1 MKEIFRA
8 AFVIARRDF
17 TAIIYSKAFI
27 FFLLGPL
34 FPVLVGFAAGN
45 LGGQMAKEVSQ
56 PVVGIALP
64 KADSDKMLAARQS
77 LSKTFGDSYFAEM
90 EILGDA
96 GAEQKSPQEYLQR
109 KDDNLSVV
117 VTGSLA
123 KPFVTGTAHAIKRE
137 RADIELLAGYA
148 QNGGSLKLPKATPDI
163 VLETANSDKQLRT
176 ITAQGGQI
184 LVFFLTML
192 LAGMVLSNLVEEKS
206 NKIIEILAASIPM
219 ESVFLGKLFA
229 MLAMALLG
237 IAVWTSI
244 GMIGFTAIGPN
255 LPNYPTPAV
264 GWPIFI
270 GLCFTYFI
278 MAYLMLGALFLG
290 IGAMAATVREVQTIS
305 MPVTM
310 AQLIN
315 FFFASYALTKTGE
328 PIEKFAAIFPLS
340 SPFAMIGRAALE
352 PTLWHHAIAIIGQM
366 LFAVL
371 LLRLGVYLFK
381 KNVMQSGSV
390 GRVSEGVGASCSA
403 SSTFADKKAR
413 CIISCGSKLD

>member
-8 AFVIARRDF
+8 AFVVARRDF
-17 TAIIYSKAFI
+17 TAIIYSKAFT

-34 FPVLVGFAAGN
+34 FPVLAGFAAGN
-45 LGGQMAKEVSQ
+45 LGGQIAKEVSQ
-56 PVVGIALP
+56 PLVGIALA

-77 LSKTFGDSYFAEM
+77 LSKTLGDRYFAEM
-90 EILGDA
+90 KILGDA

-109 KDDNLSVV
+109 KVDNLSVI

-123 KPFVTGTAHAIKRE
+123 KPVVTGTANAIKRE

-148 QNGGSLKLPKATPDI
+148 QSGGSLQLPKVTPDI
-163 VLETANSDKQLRT
+163 VVETANSDKQLRT

-381 KNVMQSGSV
+381 KNVMKSGSA
-390 GRVSEGVGASCSA
+390 GRVYEEGG
-403 SSTFADKKAR
+403 R
-413 CIISCGSKLD
+413 KLFGFIKVRG

>member
-1 MKEIFRA
+1 MKEIIRA

-27 FFLLGPL
+27 FFLLGPF
-34 FPVLVGFAAGN
+34 FPLLVGFAAGN
-45 LGGQMAKEVSQ
+45 LGGQIAKDVSQ
-56 PVVGIALP
+56 PVVGIALA
-64 KADSDKMLAARQS
+64 KEEAAKILSARES
-77 LSKTFGDSYFAEM
+77 LSKTLGDSYFARM
-90 EILGDA
+90 VVVGDPA
-96 GAEQKSPQEYLQR
+96 ADQKAPQSYLA
-109 KDDNLSVV
+109 KKTDNLTVV
-117 VTGSLA
+117 VTGTLA
-123 KPFVTGTAHAIKRE
+123 KPVITGTANAIKRE

-148 QNGGSLKLPKATPDI
+148 QSGGTMTLPRSIPDI
-163 VLETANSDKQLRT
+163 VVESANNDKQLRT
-176 ITAQGGQI
+176 VTAQGGQFFI
-184 LVFFLTML
+184 FFLTIL

-229 MLAMALLG
+229 MLGMALLG
-237 IAVWTSI
+237 ILVWTSVGLI
-244 GMIGFTAIGPN
+244 GVAAIGPD
-255 LPNYPTPAV
+255 LPNFPTPAV
-264 GWPIFI
+264 GWPMFI

-278 MAYLMLGALFLG
+278 MTYLMLGALFLG

-328 PIEKFAAIFPLS
+328 PIEKFVAIFPFS

-352 PTLWHHAIAIIGQM
+352 PVLWHHAVAIIGQIF
-366 LFAVL
+366 FAIL

-381 KNVMQSGSV
+381 KNVMKSGSA
-390 GRVSEGVGASCSA
+390 GRAKDDGARRL
-403 SSTFADKKAR
+403 FGFIKMP
-413 CIISCGSKLD
+413 G

>member
-1 MKEIFRA
+1 MKEIIRA

-27 FFLLGPL
+27 FFLLGPF

-45 LGGQMAKEVSQ
+45 LGGQIAKDVSQ
-56 PVVGIALP
+56 PVVGIALA
-64 KADSDKMLAARQS
+64 KEEAGKILSARES
-77 LSKTFGDSYFAEM
+77 LSKTLGDSYFARM
-90 EILGDA
+90 VVVGDPA
-96 GAEQKSPQEYLQR
+96 ADQKAPQSYLT
-109 KDDNLSVV
+109 KKTDNLSVV
-117 VTGSLA
+117 VTGTLA
-123 KPFVTGTAHAIKRE
+123 EPVITGTANAIKRE

-148 QNGGSLKLPKATPDI
+148 QSGGTMTLPRSTPNI
-163 VLETANSDKQLRT
+163 VVESANNDKKLRT
-176 ITAQGGQI
+176 VTAQGGQFFI
-184 LVFFLTML
+184 FFLTIL

-229 MLAMALLG
+229 MLGMALLG
-237 IAVWTSI
+237 ILVWTTVGLI
-244 GMIGFTAIGPN
+244 GVAAIGPD
-255 LPNYPTPAV
+255 LPNFPTPAV
-264 GWPIFI
+264 GWPMFI

-278 MAYLMLGALFLG
+278 MTYLMLGALFLG

-328 PIEKFAAIFPLS
+328 PIEKFAAIFPFS

-352 PTLWHHAIAIIGQM
+352 PVLWHHAVAIIGQIF
-366 LFAVL
+366 FAIL

-381 KNVMQSGSV
+381 KNVMKSGSA
-390 GRVSEGVGASCSA
+390 GRAKDDGARRL
-403 SSTFADKKAR
+403 FGFIKMP
-413 CIISCGSKLD
+413 G

>member
-1 MKEIFRA
+1 MKEIIRA

-27 FFLLGPL
+27 FFLLGPF

-45 LGGQMAKEVSQ
+45 LGGQIAKDVSQ
-56 PVVGIALP
+56 PVVGIALA
-64 KADSDKMLAARQS
+64 KEDAAKILSARES
-77 LSKTFGDSYFAEM
+77 LSKTLGDSYFARM
-90 EILGDA
+90 IVVGDPA
-96 GAEQKSPQEYLQR
+96 ADKKTPQSYLA
-109 KDDNLSVV
+109 KKTDNLSVV
-117 VTGSLA
+117 VTGTLA
-123 KPFVTGTAHAIKRE
+123 EPVITGTANAIKRE
-137 RADIELLAGYA
+137 RPDIELLAGYA
-148 QNGGSLKLPKATPDI
+148 QSGGMMTLPRSTPNI
-163 VLETANSDKQLRT
+163 VVESANNDKTLRT
-176 ITAQGGQI
+176 VTAQGGQI

-229 MLAMALLG
+229 MLGMALLG
-237 IAVWTSI
+237 ILVWTSV
-244 GMIGFTAIGPN
+244 GLIGFAAIGPD
-255 LPNYPTPAV
+255 LPNFPTPAV
-264 GWPIFI
+264 GWPMFI

-278 MAYLMLGALFLG
+278 MTYLMLGALFLG

-328 PIEKFAAIFPLS
+328 PIEKFAAIFPFS

-352 PTLWHHAIAIIGQM
+352 PVLWHHAVAIIGQIF
-366 LFAVL
+366 FAIL

-381 KNVMQSGSV
+381 KNVMKSGSA
-390 GRVSEGVGASCSA
+390 GRAKDDGARRL
-403 SSTFADKKAR
+403 FGFIKMP
-413 CIISCGSKLD
+413 G

>member
-1 MKEIFRA
+1 MREIFRA

-27 FFLLGPL
+27 FFLLGPF
-34 FPVLVGFAAGN
+34 FPVLVGIAAGN
-45 LGGQMAKEVSQ
+45 LGGQIAKEASQ
-56 PVVGIALP
+56 PVVGIALNQNE
-64 KADSDKMLAARQS
+64 SEQLLAARQK
-77 LSKTFGDSYFAEM
+77 LSKT
-90 EILGDA
+90 LGDGYFSPMKIVGKDVA
-96 GAEQKSPQEYLQR
+96 DRRSPQEYL
-109 KDDNLSVV
+109 KTKADNLSIV
-117 VTGSLA
+117 VTGTLTA
-123 KPFVTGTAHAIKRE
+123 PIITGTARAIERE
-137 RADIELLAGYA
+137 RAGVELLAGYA
-148 QNGGSLKLPKATPDI
+148 RSPAGWIAPKSTPDI
-163 VLETANSDKQLRT
+163 VAESANSDKQLRT

-229 MLAMALLG
+229 MLGMALLG
-237 IAVWTSI
+237 ILVWTTI
-244 GMIGFTAIGPN
+244 GLIGVAAFGPN
-255 LPNYPTPAV
+255 LPSYPMPAV
-264 GWPIFI
+264 GWPMFVA
-270 GLCFTYFI
+270 LCFTYFI

-328 PIEKFAAIFPLS
+328 PIEKFAAIFPFS

-352 PTLWHHAIAIIGQM
+352 PTLWHHAVAIIGQM
-366 LFAVL
+366 LFAAL
-371 LLRLGVYLFK
+371 LLRLGVMLFK
-381 KNVMQSGSV
+381 KNVMKSGSAGRIADGGQRKLFGFIPV
-390 GRVSEGVGASCSA
+390 GR
-403 SSTFADKKAR
+403 
-413 CIISCGSKLD
+413 

>member
-1 MKEIFRA
+1 MKEIIRA

-27 FFLLGPL
+27 FFLLGPF

-45 LGGQMAKEVSQ
+45 LGGQIAKDVSQ
-56 PVVGIALP
+56 PVVGIALA
-64 KADSDKMLAARQS
+64 KEEAGKILSARES
-77 LSKTFGDSYFAEM
+77 LSKTLGDSYFARM
-90 EILGDA
+90 VVVGDPA
-96 GAEQKSPQEYLQR
+96 ADQKVPQSYLA
-109 KDDNLSVV
+109 KKSDNLSVV
-117 VTGSLA
+117 VTGTLA
-123 KPFVTGTAHAIKRE
+123 EPVITGTTNAIKRE

-148 QNGGSLKLPKATPDI
+148 QSGGTMTLPRSTPNI
-163 VLETANSDKQLRT
+163 VVESANNDKKLRT
-176 ITAQGGQI
+176 VTAQGGQFFI
-184 LVFFLTML
+184 FFLTIL

-229 MLAMALLG
+229 MLGMALLG
-237 IAVWTSI
+237 ILVWTTV
-244 GMIGFTAIGPN
+244 GLIGFAAIGPD
-255 LPNYPTPAV
+255 LPNFPTPAV
-264 GWPIFI
+264 GWPMFI

-278 MAYLMLGALFLG
+278 MTYLMLGALFLG

-328 PIEKFAAIFPLS
+328 PIEKFATIFPFS

-352 PTLWHHAIAIIGQM
+352 PALWHHAVAIIGQV
-366 LFAVL
+366 LFAIL

-381 KNVMQSGSV
+381 KNVMKSGSA
-390 GRVSEGVGASCSA
+390 GRAKDDGARRL
-403 SSTFADKKAR
+403 FGFIKMP
-413 CIISCGSKLD
+413 G